1 MHTAG
6 NANNKSCLDLAV
18 AYINLMPYTKVMLI
32 DRDRNFTPK
41 RMVSLGRNEGVE
53 AVYTDHYAFILE
65 LSGLPARKDNG
76 GMAVKWNLAKPNGW
90 EKYKRVSDDDVLRI
104 ETCQ

>member
-1 MHTAG
+1 MAGNAMAG

-18 AYINLMPYTKVMLI
+18 AYINLMPYTNVRLI

-41 RMVSLGRNEGVE
+41 RMVSMGRNEAVE

-76 GMAVKWNLAKPNGW
+76 GTAVKWTLAKPNG
-90 EKYKRVSDDDVLRI
+90 
-104 ETCQ
+104 